1 MASNVGDEQLE
12 HLIMCAVCLEHLK
25 SPKMLYCGH
34 TFCKLCLTSI
44 VAKNKKRDTLSC
56 PECRTEHKI
65 PPAGIDGF
73 PDNRTAAAFVEIY
86 QKKQGNQHQA
96 GMHCLECG
104 LAHKTK
110 KCEHCQKSLCPEC
123 LEFHAKQLLQE
134 TRRLAE
140 IFQREVS
147 VVSQR
152 YFETKEAHIS
162 QLAKSREDAKTELA
176 EFCKSGMQALQTV
189 QDKWMTELQTQFE
202 REQEAFGAT
211 EEEMK
216 MKIAE
221 ILSQLEAASK
231 CSVEAHTTA
240 ETAAIVAVGESGAT
254 APSAAAQYLDV
265 TKIMDLNRECR
276 KRIAQI
282 GEIKG
287 LSGDTA
293 PRVVARRMEFR
304 HVTPSTFEKN
314 FMVLGKVLVTSNGSD
329 SLPNLPSIVAVP
341 SAGVTGDG
349 KLFKG
354 TRAGK
359 CYNVAPSYTTRYYLR
374 LNNRSSE
381 GYGDLLYPWGVATTK
396 DDQIIVVDDG
406 NQRIHFFEADGVPLR
421 TFSAATGATL
431 TALAEQGGG
440 QQHTQNTSPGIHAAA
455 AQPEARPQ
463 PQGTL
468 PSSTNG
474 AEAAAAAAPKA
485 TVAVPV
491 AAAAVPPMATRSVE
505 REESSSSA
513 SVEREGTSHAA
524 EPMFLEPSF
533 RYISGVCVDDKNRL
547 CITEEDT
554 ARLYFYSVGG
564 ELEQTVELGGNVKP
578 RAVCLDTQDNIYVS
592 DVENCCIY
600 KYNYNGE
607 LLQSFGGRSVFSR
620 PSFLA
625 LSCDEEKLIVSDTL
639 SHRVFIMSAHTGEI
653 ITSFGG
659 MKGHHDLMFE
669 GPCGIAIDGAGNI
682 NVVDSG
688 NNRIQVITMNGV
700 YVSEIALPWYFE
712 ATDMPGGFRDVAL
725 LSSGKYALTD
735 HANHRIVIL

>member
-1 MASNVGDEQLE
+1 MASNVPDEQLE

-44 VAKNKKRDTLSC
+44 VAKNKKRDILSC

-65 PPAGIDGF
+65 PSAGIDGF

-110 KCEHCQKSLCPEC
+110 KCEHCQKSLCPDC
-123 LEFHAKQLLQE
+123 LDFHAKQLLQE
-134 TRRLAE
+134 TKRLAE

-152 YFETKEAHIS
+152 YFETKEAHVA
-162 QLAKSREDAKTELA
+162 QLARSCEEAKGELED
-176 EFCKSGMQALQTV
+176 FCKAALSALHSV
-189 QDKWMTELQTQFE
+189 QEKWLSDLQSLFD

-211 EEEMK
+211 EEEME

-221 ILSQLEAASK
+221 ILLQLEGASK
-231 CSVEAHTTA
+231 CPVEGSMG
-240 ETAAIVAVGESGAT
+240 GEGD
-254 APSAAAQYLDV
+254 APSSQYLDV

-282 GEIKG
+282 GEIKTASAKN
-287 LSGDTA
+287 LTGDPA
-293 PRVVARRMEFR
+293 SRVVARKMEFR
-304 HVTPSTFEKN
+304 HVTSSTFEKN
-314 FMVLGKVLVTSNGSD
+314 FLGLGKVLVTSNGSD
-329 SLPNLPSIVAVP
+329 TLPNLPSIVAVP
-341 SAGVTGDG
+341 SGGDSN
-349 KLFKG
+349 KEFKG

-359 CYNVAPSYTTRYYLR
+359 CYNVAPSYTGRYYLR

-406 NQRIHFFEADGVPLR
+406 NQRIHFFEQDGVPLR

-431 TALAEQGGG
+431 TALAQEGGG

-455 AQPEARPQ
+455 AQPESRPQ
-463 PQGTL
+463 AQGTL
-468 PSSTNG
+468 TSSGTTVKPESAGPSNSGGGASTSSG
-474 AEAAAAAAPKA
+474 H
-485 TVAVPV
+485 T
-491 AAAAVPPMATRSVE
+491 VE
-505 REESSSSA
+505 REETVEEGGRDGDGAGAMSS
-513 SVEREGTSHAA
+513 
-524 EPMFLEPSF
+524 EPSF
-533 RYISGVCVDDKNRL
+533 KYISGICVDDKNRL

-578 RAVCLDTQDNIYVS
+578 RAVCLDSQDNIFVS
-592 DVENCCIY
+592 DVENCAVY
-600 KYNYNGE
+600 KYNSFGE
-607 LLQSFGGRSVFSR
+607 LLQSFGGRSAFSR

-625 LSCDEEKLIVSDTL
+625 LSADEEKLIVSDTL
-639 SHRVFIMSAHTGEI
+639 SHRIFIMSAHTGEVL
-653 ITSFGG
+653 TSIGG
-659 MKGHHDLMFE
+659 MKGHHDLMFD

-682 NVVDSG
+682 NIVDSA
-688 NNRIQVITMNGV
+688 NNRIQIITMQGV
-700 YVSEIALPWYFE
+700 YVAEIALPWYFE
-712 ATDMPGGFRDVAL
+712 ASDMPGGFRDIAL
-725 LSSGKYALTD
+725 LSSGKYVLTD